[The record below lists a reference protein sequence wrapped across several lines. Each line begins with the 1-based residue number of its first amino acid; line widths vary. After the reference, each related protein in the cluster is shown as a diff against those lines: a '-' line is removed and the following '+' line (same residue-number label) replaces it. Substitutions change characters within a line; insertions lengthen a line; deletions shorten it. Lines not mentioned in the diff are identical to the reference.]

1 VALRRDCQRGAGD
14 HGETAALPVI
24 HDFLRWLVW
33 IALIIGAM
41 VGLQLMAQAVQSL

>member
-1 VALRRDCQRGAGD
+1 M
-14 HGETAALPVI
+14 PVI

-41 VGLQLMAQAVQSL
+41 IGLQLVAQAFQFL